1 MMHSYSYKTGA
12 RDSRRIVRKHLARA
26 LVGQA
31 VELLVDAHTIVHG
44 IVTGVMTEAGTPKLV
59 VGGTRYD
66 LNQILTATP
75 ASFDPPCSRTSAA
88 GQPLQPQH

>member
-1 MMHSYSYKTGA
+1 MHSFNSKTGL
-12 RDSRRIVRKHLARA
+12 RDKGRVVRKHLARA

-31 VELLVDAHTIVHG
+31 VDLLVDAHTIVHG
-44 IVTGVMTEAGTPKLV
+44 VVTGVMTEAGMPKLV
-59 VGGTRYD
+59 VAGTRYD